1 MKIDSR
7 EERKSR
13 NGDGD
18 DDGDYDG
25 CGGSGICLF
34 FDLCTRM
41 CACHTITII
50 GPVSVYHQLAG

>member
-34 FDLCTRM
+34 LTCVHECVPAIQSQSSALCLY
-41 CACHTITII
+41 ITN
-50 GPVSVYHQLAG
+50 

>member
-18 DDGDYDG
+18 DGGDYDG
-25 CGGSGICLF
+25 SDGICLF
-34 FDLCTRM
+34 SDLCTNVCLPYNHNHRP
-41 CACHTITII
+41 C
-50 GPVSVYHQLAG
+50 V